1 MLRSYRRNPLHTRE
15 SRLEGFSF
23 VELSIALLLFSMVGL
38 GAFSYFKNS
47 NRQLVDSQSSSQLT
61 KVSSLLSDQL
71 KLLFSQ
77 AVHYVPSC
85 LDNPLAPNTTIA
97 CDSLKFYGGIT
108 PYPAHSQEA
117 MDALNDFDLPDN
129 LESQNLNAEMD
140 AARIIRFD
148 YQDSFDCS
156 LYKDHA
162 TNNPSVVWEK
172 FWVVPDCLSK
182 LEIGRL
188 YIMVDDDGTNT
199 FTNLFQIT
207 AVTDQISEVEV
218 ENSSFNNLYNQ
229 TGGLGVSGYSA
240 GSRIFPVYLEEI
252 ALNAAGGGLM
262 KRDIRPS
269 ASDMIGKGNWV
280 AFHSQVESFQLFPVT
295 LTAAGGHIH
304 SRSMNFSGEISDDG
318 IEDIVGVLPWYVV
331 RSASEGKREEV
342 AQDNPITSVVE
353 IDRYYRKQ
361 EKFFVALINR

>member
-1 MLRSYRRNPLHTRE
+1 MLRSHRNPFYTRE
-15 SRLEGFSF
+15 ARVSGFSF

-38 GAFSYFKNS
+38 GVFSYFKNS
-47 NRQLVDSQSSSQLT
+47 GRQMSDSQSSSQLT
-61 KVSSLLSDQL
+61 KVSSILSDQL

-85 LDNPLAPNTTIA
+85 LDNPLAPNATIA
-97 CDSLKFYGGIT
+97 CADLKFFGGIT
-108 PYPAHSQEA
+108 PYPGHSREDI
-117 MDALNDFDLPDN
+117 DALNDFDLPDN
-129 LESQNLNAEMD
+129 LESQYLNAEMD

-162 TNNPSVVWEK
+162 SNNPSLALEK

-182 LEIGRL
+182 LEVGRL
-188 YIMVDDDGTNT
+188 YIMVDDDGTNS

-218 ENSSFNNLYNQ
+218 ETSSIDNLYNQ
-229 TGGLGVSGYSA
+229 TGGLGVSGYGTGA
-240 GSRIFPVYLEEI
+240 RIFPVYLEEI

-269 ASDMIGKGNWV
+269 EPDLVGKGDWV
-280 AFHSQVESFQLFPVT
+280 VFHSQVESFQLFPVT
-295 LTAAGGHIH
+295 LTATGGHIH
-304 SRSMNFSGEISDDG
+304 SRSMNYSGEPTDDALD
-318 IEDIVGVLPWYVV
+318 DIVGVLPWYVV
-331 RSASEGKREEV
+331 RSSSEGKREEV
-342 AQDNPITSVVE
+342 AQDNPITSIVE
-353 IDRYYRKQ
+353 SDRYYRKQ